1 MHVIINIKD
10 VDGDYMSVLN
20 DLIKQKQISNEAL
33 ETFVNKHIKDI
44 FNTHKLSEHYQVF
57 KDFQTTDTTTA
68 LVIAWLALLSG
79 DNTKAY
85 HLYQSIDKTM
95 LDKNL
100 NIFYR
105 DLESLASFILT
116 EEERLTLSKETIRL
130 VGDDT
135 SFFAANAYLTHG
147 QILAGHKKLHDAAL
161 MFEKAYEIF
170 IKEHMLFPAVISMTN
185 ALLNWFRL
193 GDFKKV
199 IQKAEKTM
207 MILSSTKD
215 QSDLYANIIGLP
227 IGMCYVEKDMLDLA
241 IDYLLKAYDSIK
253 KLELIHM
260 HGYVEI
266 YLMRTYHLMGQKD
279 KLVDM
284 IVKATKTFEHMHY
297 PMMEIIVLYGK
308 LLDNQLSQKDIQ
320 KIESYAESHQIFH
333 PVFNEILAVLYNQ
346 NQSKQLDLT
355 TFDAYIDDL
364 RYEGDVVHL
373 QKFLCLLA
381 ERYYIEK
388 QPKHSLKILEEVDK
402 LYKTY
407 HLKSAL
413 YMFPLS
419 CFHLITKIDPD
430 IRLKSDQ
437 QELLTQREIEI
448 LNLIGQGKTNEDI
461 SNTLYITV
469 GTVKWHMNHILSK
482 LDCKNRIQAYDKA
495 KHLNLIK

>member
-10 VDGDYMSVLN
+10 VDGDHMSAIN

-33 ETFVNKHIKDI
+33 EMFVNKHIKDI
-44 FNTHKLSEHYQVF
+44 FNTHKLSEHYEIF

-116 EEERLTLSKETIRL
+116 EEERLMLSKETIRL
-130 VGDDT
+130 VGNDT
-135 SFFAANAYLTHG
+135 SFFAANSYLTHC
-147 QILAGHKKLHDAAL
+147 QILTGNKTLNDAAI

-241 IDYLLKAYDSIK
+241 IDYLLKAYNSIK

-260 HGYVEI
+260 HGRVEI

-308 LLDNQLSQKDIQ
+308 LLENQISQKDIQ
-320 KIESYAESHQIFH
+320 KIESY
-333 PVFNEILAVLYNQ
+333 
-346 NQSKQLDLT
+346 
-355 TFDAYIDDL
+355 
-364 RYEGDVVHL
+364 
-373 QKFLCLLA
+373 
-381 ERYYIEK
+381 
-388 QPKHSLKILEEVDK
+388 
-402 LYKTY
+402 
-407 HLKSAL
+407 
-413 YMFPLS
+413 
-419 CFHLITKIDPD
+419 
-430 IRLKSDQ
+430 
-437 QELLTQREIEI
+437 
-448 LNLIGQGKTNEDI
+448 ED
-461 SNTLYITV
+461 
-469 GTVKWHMNHILSK
+469 
-482 LDCKNRIQAYDKA
+482 RQ
-495 KHLNLIK
+495 